1 MKRIE
6 CWNLGLLI
14 LCLTFLSTLFLG
26 KKKKR
31 KWHRCLLKQSSNGL
45 FFSIIVTIL
54 RKWTS
59 YMVMYDV
66 CLLKRIFLFFFYFF
80 PQKGEIHKMLI
91 VVERKSYKSD
101 KDIIQ
106 NHFTLRVI
114 RDELS
119 FCRITMLSINWKDYR
134 KNQFPILVNKLLLW
148 IVLLVP
154 GKEKGG
160 LQFVLWCVI
169 IE

>member
-1 MKRIE
+1 
-6 CWNLGLLI
+6 
-14 LCLTFLSTLFLG
+14 
-26 KKKKR
+26 
-31 KWHRCLLKQSSNGL
+31 
-45 FFSIIVTIL
+45 
-54 RKWTS
+54 
-59 YMVMYDV
+59 MVMYDV

-80 PQKGEIHKMLI
+80 HQKGEIHKMLI

-134 KNQFPILVNKLLLW
+134 KNQFPILVNKLLL
-148 IVLLVP
+148 
-154 GKEKGG
+154 
-160 LQFVLWCVI
+160 
-169 IE
+169 

>member
-1 MKRIE
+1 MPYFFKHIVLRE
-6 CWNLGLLI
+6 
-14 LCLTFLSTLFLG
+14 
-26 KKKKR
+26 KKKKER
-31 KWHRCLLKQSSNGL
+31 KWHRCLLKQSFNGL

-66 CLLKRIFLFFFYFF
+66 CLLKCIFFFLFFFS
-80 PQKGEIHKMLI
+80 QKGESHKMLI

-101 KDIIQ
+101 KDSIQ
-106 NHFTLRVI
+106 NHFTLRII

-119 FCRITMLSINWKDYR
+119 YCRITMLAINWKDYR

-154 GKEKGG
+154 GKEKGVC
-160 LQFVLWCVI
+160 FVMCNNWVVDDSTVVFTVI
-169 IE
+169 ME